1 MDRLKEEILLNGEV
15 INGNILKVDNFLNHM
30 LDVNLLNDMGK
41 ELYRLFKNQGITKI
55 LTIEVSGIAIAAI
68 AAQYFNV
75 PVVFAKK
82 VESQNLDKQQYT
94 SKVFSFTKNREYII
108 RVSKKYLGSED
119 KLLIIDDFLADGNAM
134 KGLIA
139 LAEQSGAEVRGIGI
153 VIEKGYLE
161 GGVDLRKEGY
171 KLESLAIVD
180 HMDENGITFRA

>member
-1 MDRLKEEILLNGEV
+1 MERLKEEILLNGEV

-30 LDVNLLNDMGK
+30 LDVQLLNDMGK
-41 ELYRLFKNQGITKI
+41 ELFRLFKDEGITKI

-68 AAQYFNV
+68 AAQYFKV

-82 VESQNLDKQQYT
+82 VESQNLDKDQFT
-94 SKVFSFTKNREYII
+94 SKVYSFTKNREYVI
-108 RVSKKYLGSED
+108 RVSKKYLKGED

-134 KGLIA
+134 KGLIT

-153 VIEKGYLE
+153 VIEKGFLE
-161 GGVDLRKEGY
+161 GGRDLRAAGY

-180 HMDENGITFRA
+180 HMDETGITFRA